1 MPDYEDGDENWKNG
15 MYLKKVGCK
24 REWLVN
30 EREELKKDSR
40 TEKEKTEQIVT
51 LQFEGEIQG
60 NRKQLR
66 IQFSLI
72 F

>member
-1 MPDYEDGDENWKNG
+1 

>member
-1 MPDYEDGDENWKNG
+1 M
-15 MYLKKVGCK
+15 
-24 REWLVN
+24 VN
-30 EREELKKDSR
+30 EREELKEDSR

>member
-1 MPDYEDGDENWKNG
+1 

-24 REWLVN
+24 GEWLVN
-30 EREELKKDSR
+30 EREELKEDSR